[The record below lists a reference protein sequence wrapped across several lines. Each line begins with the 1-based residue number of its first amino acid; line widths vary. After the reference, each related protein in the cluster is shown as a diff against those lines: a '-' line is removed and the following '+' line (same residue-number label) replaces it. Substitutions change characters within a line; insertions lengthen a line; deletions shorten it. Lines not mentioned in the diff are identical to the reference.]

1 MMLTCVGLY
10 EDARENYW
18 MEVSSTFP
26 CTTQLARNTSFVLSS
41 LVARDSR
48 TGLLDGLAR
57 PEVLVMEC
65 SFSSLSHLLHA
76 PWHEQPRILE
86 PPTIFTQGSRAHG
99 GPCLREAPVQN
110 FKGKVDRQ
118 KKKNPLLT
126 VVVGI
131 LRSEERRVGKECLL

>member
-1 MMLTCVGLY
+1 MLILVTKPCMATRY
-10 EDARENYW
+10 EHKKAVRPRRETRN
-18 MEVSSTFP
+18 
-26 CTTQLARNTSFVLSS
+26 LAIRLKFVI
-41 LVARDSR
+41 
-48 TGLLDGLAR
+48 
-57 PEVLVMEC
+57 
-65 SFSSLSHLLHA
+65 SHLLHA
-76 PWHEQPRILE
+76 PWREQPRILE

-131 LRSEERRVGKECLL
+131 LPSCSGGSGGGRAYPYNFRVASSSAPWRRRLLSASCSSSGIAE